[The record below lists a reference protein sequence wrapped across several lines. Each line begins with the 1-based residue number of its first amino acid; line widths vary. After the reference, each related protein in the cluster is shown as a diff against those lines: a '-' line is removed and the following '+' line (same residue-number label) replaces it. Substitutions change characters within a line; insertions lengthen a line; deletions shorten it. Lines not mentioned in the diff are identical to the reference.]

1 MKRVCFAKGEQY
13 MDYVKPQVVTLGDA
27 KQVVEHVGIKPPSSA
42 LDPHQNRSFFSPTY
56 DLDE

>member
-1 MKRVCFAKGEQY
+1 